1 MQVRPLLGP
10 PFNGVSMF
18 FSKLIEIVKEWFK
31 PAKVTCRVQYV
42 IDVNALNYIKEMCG
56 IEGIPVSKVLL
67 NAIKKGYKFD
77 AKIKSEV
84 LEIFQKEGLV
94 PVILV

>member
-1 MQVRPLLGP
+1 
-10 PFNGVSMF
+10 MF
-18 FSKLIEIVKEWFK
+18 FSKLIEVIKEWLK
-31 PAKVTCRVQYV
+31 PTKITCKVHYI
-42 IDVNALNYIKEMCG
+42 IDANALKYIKEMCG
-56 IEGIPVSKVLL
+56 IEGVPVSKVLL
-67 NAIKKGYKFD
+67 VAIKKGYKFD

>member
-1 MQVRPLLGP
+1 
-10 PFNGVSMF
+10 MF
-18 FSKLIEIVKEWFK
+18 FSKLIEVIKEWLK
-31 PAKVTCRVQYV
+31 PAKVTCRIHYI
-42 IDVNALNYIKEMCG
+42 IDANALNYIKEMCG